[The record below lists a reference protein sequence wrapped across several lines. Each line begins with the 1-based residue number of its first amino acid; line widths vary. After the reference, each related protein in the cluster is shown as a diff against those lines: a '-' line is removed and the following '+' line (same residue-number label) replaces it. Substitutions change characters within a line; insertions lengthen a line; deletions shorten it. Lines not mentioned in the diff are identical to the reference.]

1 MGEVAPILFRE
12 ATRPTHQPIASSFLL
27 ITELAFRLMP
37 AINPPIRQPIIFVRQ
52 WKGLLADFAT
62 GFRCRSQMMSNNFV
76 DRFAG
81 RTRRESVCVRSILRQ
96 GYAIHN

>member
-1 MGEVAPILFRE
+1 
-12 ATRPTHQPIASSFLL
+12 LL